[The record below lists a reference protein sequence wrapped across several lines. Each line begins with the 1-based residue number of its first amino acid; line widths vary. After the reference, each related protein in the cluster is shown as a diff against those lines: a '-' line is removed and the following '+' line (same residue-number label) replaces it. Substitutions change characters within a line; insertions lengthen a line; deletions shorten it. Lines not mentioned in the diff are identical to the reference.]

1 MNSNWLKKID
11 ETISISMTRPDLAKF
26 HEFVDL
32 MRVYLVF
39 GKTLNLF
46 WSFFILLD

>member
-26 HEFVDL
+26 HEFDE
-32 MRVYLVF
+32 
-39 GKTLNLF
+39 
-46 WSFFILLD
+46 ILKVGIGVAI